1 MAIGRLGGEMTNGA
15 EVATGPFPALLR
27 ELSGSPGVPILSVG
41 TLDV

>member
-1 MAIGRLGGEMTNGA
+1 MASGA